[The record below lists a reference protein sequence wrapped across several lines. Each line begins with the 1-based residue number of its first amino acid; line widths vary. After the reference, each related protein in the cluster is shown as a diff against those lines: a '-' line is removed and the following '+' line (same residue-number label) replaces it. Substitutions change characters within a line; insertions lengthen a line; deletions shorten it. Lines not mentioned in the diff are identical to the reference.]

1 MKRTQLIPMLMF
13 TAALILTG
21 MGWLSFG
28 YHLPLDR
35 NPWSVFTATLVLT
48 LTALGVMALRSLA
61 RRRGF
66 ARLGLALAVIAVLAV
81 IWALPAL
88 VSPCSPIVAAV
99 SAGSAQCSQCC
110 TWWEPAPC
118 SLCSAADQ
126 AAGKCKGCCF
136 AYEPCNCVT
145 PPPDPDTPTPV
156 PPTKTP
162 TSTPTRTPT
171 PTSTFTLTPT
181 NTSTPTATP
190 TSTFT
195 PTPTNTATPTPT
207 PLPPAISG
215 ALSCSRWGENGWCV
229 EGAQLVLS
237 ASDPQGF
244 SLSIS
249 GNAGAVP
256 ISCGASCIVNLPE
269 GSGTAEFTVTSASGR
284 TASGS
289 QAWKYDASLPTS
301 AVQLDGTTGTGDWY
315 VSTVNV
321 SGVGSDA
328 VSGVSTVEVSVNGGD
343 WQPTTALTD
352 GIYQVQSR
360 VVDQAGWN
368 TLSPVQTVRVD
379 TTKPSLTLT
388 ASGTRGGGDFFRSA
402 VVVSLAADDAGSG
415 VALMEYRLDGQGWVV
430 GNSVTITADGNHG
443 VEGRVT
449 DGAGNVTLSG
459 TAVHIDTI
467 PPVATFIMPTPGSTM
482 PAKDVVMI
490 GGKVSDVGS
499 GVAGVE
505 LSLDG
510 GKTWQSL
517 TLVNEIWRYDWY
529 TTPLSNGPYP
539 VIARARDIAGNV
551 QSPGTAV
558 TILAVNHPPFVKVQE
573 RWNIWESG
581 AVSVRDNGG
590 LPVDGVR
597 VTIRDPQGR
606 WPAVVQEYSL
616 RNLPGTITWNRRFG
630 NGTLAPAGE
639 YEGVVEAWDGYG
651 NLASDKGVI
660 VIPFSAGATVTT
672 TPGVTP
678 SPSPT
683 ATETA
688 VPTKVIKPT
697 QVVLPTVAPTIQP
710 TPEPVAKEPATPLS
724 FWPVVGLLGLMLALA
739 SAAIADGRPRALAR
753 MKETFNQIMKNQGE

>member
-1 MKRTQLIPMLMF
+1 MLMF
-13 TAALILTG
+13 TAALILVG

-48 LTALGVMALRSLA
+48 LTALGVMALRNLA

-66 ARLGLALAVIAVLAV
+66 ARLGLALAVLAVLAV

-181 NTSTPTATP
+181 NTSTPT
-190 TSTFT
+190 FT

-215 ALSCSRWGENGWCV
+215 MLSCSRWGENGWCV
-229 EGAQLVLS
+229 EQAQLVLN

-249 GNAGAVP
+249 GNAGSVP
-256 ISCGASCIVNLPE
+256 ISCGATCIVDLPE
-269 GSGTAEFTVTSASGR
+269 GSGNAVFTVTSASGR

-301 AVQLDGTTGTGDWY
+301 AVQLDGTTGAGGWY
-315 VSTVNV
+315 VSAVNV

-328 VSGVSTVEVSVNGGD
+328 ASGVNTVEVSVNGGA
-343 WQPTTALTD
+343 WQPGSTLTD
-352 GIYQVQSR
+352 GVYQVQTR
-360 VVDQAGWN
+360 VVDQAGWSA
-368 TLSPVQTVRVD
+368 LSPVQTVRVD
-379 TTKPSLTLT
+379 ATKPSLAMTS
-388 ASGTRGGGDFFRSA
+388 SGTRGGGDFFRSA
-402 VVVSLAADDAGSG
+402 VTVSLAADDAGSG
-415 VALMEYRLDGQGWVV
+415 VALVEYRLDGQDWMQGD
-430 GNSVTITADGNHG
+430 SVTITADGNHG
-443 VEGRVT
+443 IEGRVT
-449 DGAGNVTLSG
+449 DRAGNVTLGG
-459 TAVHIDTI
+459 TVVHIDTI
-467 PPVATFIMPTPGSTM
+467 PPVATFIMPAPGSTM
-482 PAKDVVMI
+482 PAKDVVRL

-510 GKTWQSL
+510 GKAWQAL
-517 TLVNEIWRYDWY
+517 KLVNEIWRYDWY
-529 TTPLSNGPYP
+529 TTPLSNGLYP

-551 QSPGTAV
+551 QSPGTTV
-558 TILAVNHPPFVKVQE
+558 TILAANHPPFVKVQD

-616 RNLPGTITWNRRFG
+616 RNMPGSITWNRRFSD
-630 NGTLAPAGE
+630 GTLAPSGE
-639 YEGVVEAWDGYG
+639 YEVVVEAWDGYS

-660 VIPFSAGATVTT
+660 VIPFAAGATVTT

-678 SPSPT
+678 SPSPS
-683 ATETA
+683 ATEIASPLGTA
-688 VPTKVIKPT
+688 VPTKVIKPS
-697 QVVLPTVAPTIQP
+697 QVVMPTAAPAIQP
-710 TPEPVAKEPATPLS
+710 APAPVVEKPVISLS

-739 SAAIADGRPRALAR
+739 SAAVADGRPRALAR